1 MGLIYVLLQFSLLV
15 IAMATHPRWFSSPSM
30 PAGPWHSGTTFW
42 CTASPPPPRPRSGT
56 GPGRLPGL
64 RGSTSA
70 SLWAPHTSEPR
81 ARDQTKVH
89 WATHSPR
96 QNPNWATHP
105 AARLSWVSQ
114 SLRDDPS
121 VLSTSLL
128 VDYIWW
134 EKDYQKSSVI
144 VKKKGEKKPQT
155 QNRKQW
161 PYLTSH
167 DCSWGSSSGRF
178 QRVLSLLCPSLL
190 HANTIWRAQILG
202 MWAERR
208 RFPCTEGINRLWA
221 QQLPSSPFFLSLA
234 GPALS
239 HLLTSTQLKWDEQR
253 CGSGAAGQHTGA
265 RCASV
270 TPSQPLPLLF
280 CGHKG

>member
-1 MGLIYVLLQFSLLV
+1 MGLNYALLQFSLLV

-42 CTASPPPPRPRSGT
+42 CTAWPPPPRPRSGT

-70 SLWAPHTSEPR
+70 SLWAPRTSEPR
-81 ARDQTKVH
+81 ARDQTEVH
-89 WATHSPR
+89 WATHSPC
-96 QNPNWATHP
+96 QNPNWPTHP
-105 AARLSWVSQ
+105 AARLSRVSQ

-144 VKKKGEKKPQT
+144 VKKKGKKTTNP
-155 QNRKQW
+155 KQE
-161 PYLTSH
+161 TSTVS
-167 DCSWGSSSGRF
+167 DKSWLFLRIELRSVPAGSFSALFVTPAR
-178 QRVLSLLCPSLL
+178 
-190 HANTIWRAQILG
+190 TIWRVQILG

-208 RFPCTEGINRLWA
+208 RFPCPDDINRLWA
-221 QQLPSSPFFLSLA
+221 QQLPSSPFFLSVA

-253 CGSGAAGQHTGA
+253 CGSGVAGQHAGA

-270 TPSQPLPLLF
+270 TPCQPLPLLS
-280 CGHKG
+280 CGQKG

>member
-1 MGLIYVLLQFSLLV
+1 MVNMGLIYVLLQFLLLV

-96 QNPNWATHP
+96 QNPNWPTHP

-134 EKDYQKSSVI
+134 EKDNQKSSVI
-144 VKKKGEKKPQT
+144 VKKGGKKTTNPKQETVTVSDKTWLFLGIELRSVPAGSFSALSVTPARKHDLTCTNFGDVGWEEKVSLH
-155 QNRKQW
+155 RGYKQA
-161 PYLTSH
+161 LGSATSL
-167 DCSWGSSSGRF
+167 
-178 QRVLSLLCPSLL
+178 LSLLPLSGWPRPLTPA
-190 HANTIWRAQILG
+190 HFHSAEMRRA
-202 MWAERR
+202 A
-208 RFPCTEGINRLWA
+208 LW
-221 QQLPSSPFFLSLA
+221 
-234 GPALS
+234 
-239 HLLTSTQLKWDEQR
+239 KR
-253 CGSGAAGQHTGA
+253 SGRAAHRGTV
-265 RCASV
+265 R
-270 TPSQPLPLLF
+270 
-280 CGHKG
+280 

>member
-96 QNPNWATHP
+96 QNPNWPTHP
-105 AARLSWVSQ
+105 ATRLSWVSQ

-134 EKDYQKSSVI
+134 EKDYQKSNVI
-144 VKKKGEKKPQT
+144 IKKRGKKHKPKT
-155 QNRKQW
+155 GNSDR
-161 PYLTSH
+161 
-167 DCSWGSSSGRF
+167 
-178 QRVLSLLCPSLL
+178 
-190 HANTIWRAQILG
+190 IW
-202 MWAERR
+202 
-208 RFPCTEGINRLWA
+208 
-221 QQLPSSPFFLSLA
+221 
-234 GPALS
+234 
-239 HLLTSTQLKWDEQR
+239 
-253 CGSGAAGQHTGA
+253 
-265 RCASV
+265 
-270 TPSQPLPLLF
+270 
-280 CGHKG
+280 